1 MNAEHIR
8 TFIELLKEE
17 HTINNNL
24 IPTIHSILLEAT
36 GYVEKYAEE
45 EKIPKKQRQML
56 ISKQKSFKQKS
67 KLI

>member
-36 GYVEKYAEE
+36 GYVEKPVQ